1 MDDKDLELTIKKI
14 VRQEMDDLRFHL
26 KGDIAQM
33 LMVFDCGCDA
43 PDEDK
48 MEEIIEETVNQTLE
62 GMDLLHRNVQIV
74 IPPADD
80 DEDDAIDY

>member
-1 MDDKDLELTIKKI
+1 MDDKDLVNTITRIIRREL
-14 VRQEMDDLRFHL
+14 DDFKFRL
-26 KGDIAQM
+26 KGDIAEM
-33 LMVFDCGCDA
+33 LVANECGCEA

-62 GMDLLHRNVQIV
+62 GLDLLHRNVQIV

-80 DEDDAIDY
+80 DEDEAIDY